1 MIDDWKQWAQKFLV
15 LLKETENAKQEGK
28 PGDTAEQSARLKELE
43 AELQTKPGYLAL
55 RSVNLKGP
63 LEAAASAVDSGAAL
77 AELRDRLSIALM
89 PLSRWHKQ
97 PEPAP
102 VLWRNA
108 DNQWADA
115 VLSEGEVAMLS
126 GPGGIG
132 KSYLALAWSLAATQ
146 NPDAGIVKLTGCRG
160 SKPPH

>member
-1 MIDDWKQWAQKFLV
+1 MIDDWRHWAREFLK
-15 LLKETENAKQEGK
+15 LLKKTEEKIQKGES
-28 PGDTAEQSARLKELE
+28 GDPDEQQARYLELE
-43 AELQTKPGYLAL
+43 AALQQAEPTFLAL
-55 RSVNLKGP
+55 DLQKADLRESLQ
-63 LEAAASAVDSGAAL
+63 AAASAVDSDAAL

-89 PLSRWHKQ
+89 PLGRWHKQ

-102 VLWRNA
+102 VLWRNPA
-108 DNQWADA
+108 TSEDNQWADA

-146 NPDAGIVKLTGCRG
+146 NP
-160 SKPPH
+160 